1 MTTTNGNRFEALIYR
16 LNRYFVVTWK
26 MFTSFQPFT
35 RVYVVNMELNTWE
48 KIGNKRIKRANETF
62 RNFFIKNPLTLP
74 LPHDSSLSP
83 VFSYF
88 CSLSWINHGRRV
100 EKKTSV
106 EKCETRVH
114 RASLKSFRDRN
125 AFELESV
132 FCQFLELKSR
142 PIDSR
147 MSYLER
153 HNQMPR
159 LLWNG
164 SSRRKGEKNCRAK
177 TIHRRAV
184 VFFGSK

>member
-1 MTTTNGNRFEALIYR
+1 
-16 LNRYFVVTWK
+16 

-48 KIGNKRIKRANETF
+48 KIGNKRVKRANETF

-88 CSLSWINHGRRV
+88 RSLSWINHGRRV

-114 RASLKSFRDRN
+114 RASLKSFRYRN

-142 PIDSR
+142 PIDSHIR
-147 MSYLER
+147 VCRISKGTIKCRVSCEMDRREER
-153 HNQMPR
+153 EKKTVE
-159 LLWNG
+159 
-164 SSRRKGEKNCRAK
+164 RKLSN
-177 TIHRRAV
+177 V
-184 VFFGSK
+184 VPWCFSDRNRWHPMGNARFAHGD

>member
-1 MTTTNGNRFEALIYR
+1 
-16 LNRYFVVTWK
+16 

-48 KIGNKRIKRANETF
+48 KIGNKRVKRANETF
-62 RNFFIKNPLTLP
+62 RNFFYQE
-74 LPHDSSLSP
+74 SSYSSSSSRLFLVP
-83 VFSYF
+83 RIFLFSF
-88 CSLSWINHGRRV
+88 AFLDQPWKESR
-100 EKKTSV
+100 KKTSV

-159 LLWNG
+159 LL
-164 SSRRKGEKNCRAK
+164 
-177 TIHRRAV
+177 
-184 VFFGSK
+184 